1 MTILNPARLRIFT
14 SAAMSAALCLT
25 TAGPVFAQISTDVT
39 PDEIIEEAPVN
50 VWRPIP
56 ADQLLVMKL
65 APDANGANRDIIIQ
79 LVPQPYS
86 AGWVR
91 NIRKLAHAH
100 WWDGTSVNRVVDNWV
115 TQWGDASEAKPLPA
129 TLETVPES
137 DYAAM
142 LKASDEPN
150 APANCTDSSP
160 QAMCD
165 NYAPVAQIIDGWP
178 LASDGTTRWPVHCY
192 ASVGV
197 GRENLPDTGSGAE
210 LYAAI
215 GHAPRQ
221 LDRNTAV
228 VGRVIE
234 GIEYLSALPRGT
246 GEMGF
251 YAEGQNKVPIV
262 SIRLASDLPATEQPH
277 FEYMA
282 SDSDNFARYYASR
295 ANRKDS
301 FYRASAGGVDVC
313 NVKVPIRHAPPSG
326 AGKK

>member
-1 MTILNPARLRIFT
+1 MTILNTSRARAFT
-14 SAAMSAALCLT
+14 SAALGAALCLT
-25 TAGPVFAQISTDVT
+25 SAGPVLAQDSADVT
-39 PDEIIEEAPVN
+39 PDGIVAEAPAN
-50 VWRPIP
+50 VWRAIP
-56 ADQLLVMKL
+56 AEQLLVMKL
-65 APDANGANRDIIIQ
+65 APDATGASRVVIIQ

-86 AGWVR
+86 AGWVS
-91 NIRKLAHAH
+91 NIRKLAQAH

-115 TQWGDASEAKPLPA
+115 TQWGDASEAKPLPD
-129 TLETVPES
+129 TLEAVPES
-137 DYAAM
+137 DYAA
-142 LKASDEPN
+142 LLGSADHVA
-150 APANCTDSSP
+150 APANCADSSP
-160 QAMCD
+160 GAMCD
-165 NYAPVAQIIDGWP
+165 NYAQVAQIIDGWP

-192 ASVGV
+192 GSVGV

-228 VGRVIE
+228 IGRVIE

-251 YAEGQNKVPIV
+251 YADGQNKVPIQ
-262 SIRLASDLPATEQPH
+262 SIRLASDLPAAEQPH

-282 SDSDNFARYYASR
+282 SDSDTFAQYHTSR
-295 ANRKDS
+295 ASRKDS

-313 NVKVPIRHAPPSG
+313 NVKVPIRHVTKPTSG
-326 AGKK
+326 AE